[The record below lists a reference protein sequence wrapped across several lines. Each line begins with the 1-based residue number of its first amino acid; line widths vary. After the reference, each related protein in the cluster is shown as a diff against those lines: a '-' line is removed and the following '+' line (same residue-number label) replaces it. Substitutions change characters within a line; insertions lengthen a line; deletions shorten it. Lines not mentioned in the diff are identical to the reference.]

1 MNNNKIQDG
10 LNFLYRDQRV
20 RLVHGVL
27 KGLGIP
33 VHRDDYADLFQ
44 EGCLIFAQVYAD
56 YPNPISSPEEEH
68 RLMTY
73 AYRKIRWRLLDILRH
88 QQRAVTLQQFSLDEA
103 TAEGE
108 ASHDLIDGR
117 AQLPFSH
124 LANAAFFH
132 ALWRRSGRNAR
143 RYLQL
148 ALQERFT
155 SDTAIA
161 QHCGVSRQAVHQWKK
176 QLLTTARQLKADWP
190 DMV

>member
-1 MNNNKIQDG
+1 MNNQKLQDG

-27 KGLGIP
+27 KGLGVP

-44 EGCLIFAQVYAD
+44 EGCLVFAQVYAAF
-56 YPNPISSPEEEH
+56 PELLTTPAAEQK
-68 RLMTY
+68 LMNY

-88 QQRAVTLQQFSLDEA
+88 QQLVIAAQQYSLDQATTDEA
-103 TAEGE
+103 PRE
-108 ASHDLIDGR
+108 LVDGR
-117 AQLPFSH
+117 AQRPFSH
-124 LANAAFFH
+124 LANAAFFDE
-132 ALWRRSGRNAR
+132 LWRRSNHSAR

-148 ALQERFT
+148 ALQDRFS

-161 QHCGVSRQAVHQWKK
+161 QYCGVSRQAVHQWKK
-176 QLLTTARQLKADWP
+176 QLIITASQLKADWP